1 MAFSSKLQFGDK
13 NSDHVYNVADCH
25 LHFMRH
31 YNHFR
36 PDTDARCEKVEVV
49 VEAPGKNDL
58 RLQEWFINNEPQNG
72 RVIFDIPSKT
82 AEASSEKTVEFEGAY
97 CYSLEE
103 VYHIN
108 IQRRRFFRLA
118 IVADKITVNQ
128 TEFKVDSGEG
138 KMSHHTA
145 LHI

>member
-82 AEASSEKTVEFEGAY
+82 AEASSEKTVEFEDAY

-128 TEFKVDSGEG
+128 TEFKNLYAS
-138 KMSHHTA
+138 TA
-145 LHI
+145 F

>member
-82 AEASSEKTVEFEGAY
+82 AETCSEKTVEFEGAY

-128 TEFKVDSGEG
+128 TEFKNLYAS
-138 KMSHHTA
+138 SA
-145 LHI
+145 F